1 MDQPLV
7 EPFGLRYLLRFVRVD
22 HNADVKIP
30 VSPGSNGLAE
40 PELPDAVPGGG
51 ARRTPERRSGRLR
64 AHSFYQD
71 RCLSFWTDNR
81 GRTVTGQAFSL
92 SGLCC
97 SLICRS
103 APARLMS
110 RCVHSSRGFG
120 GAGGKWRRIFG
131 QLFCCRIY
139 FGLKCT
145 LPGVVFKSF
154 TNVISFELLPSQ
166 RGSSLA

>member
-71 RCLSFWTDNR
+71 RCLSLWTDNR
-81 GRTVTGQAFSL
+81 GRTDRSGVFPFWPLLLPYLPFSPCPFDVPL
-92 SGLCC
+92 RPL
-97 SLICRS
+97 
-103 APARLMS
+103 
-110 RCVHSSRGFG
+110 
-120 GAGGKWRRIFG
+120 
-131 QLFCCRIY
+131 
-139 FGLKCT
+139 
-145 LPGVVFKSF
+145 LPGFRRCGWKVAENLWPIV
-154 TNVISFELLPSQ
+154 LL
-166 RGSSLA
+166 